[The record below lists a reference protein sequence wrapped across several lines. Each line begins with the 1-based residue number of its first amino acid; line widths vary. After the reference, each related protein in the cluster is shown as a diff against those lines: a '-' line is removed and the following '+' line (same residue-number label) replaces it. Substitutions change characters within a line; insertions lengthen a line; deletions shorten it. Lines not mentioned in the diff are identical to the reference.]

1 MTSQSVDREYLFL
14 RGRSDSNPGIL
25 IWREAFKMK
34 CHKVLKD
41 KETFR
46 YVCQSYQTLGVKCL
60 SKAVVKVHKDL
71 ARPQVLS
78 VSEHSC
84 LPNKAM
90 MMAERMRTE
99 KKSKVFE
106 NPLRT
111 VQQSIDEVKN
121 KFGNLCSDDD
131 LWDEVIGCLG

>member
-1 MTSQSVDREYLFL
+1 M
-14 RGRSDSNPGIL
+14 
-25 IWREAFKMK
+25 
-34 CHKVLKD
+34 
-41 KETFR
+41 
-46 YVCQSYQTLGVKCL
+46 

-99 KKSKVFE
+99 MKSKVFE